1 MDLAQKLKKTSKKS
15 NFEENPLPPPV
26 KEGVLSLV
34 MIVFITDV
42 NISSRGSLFNLK

>member
-1 MDLAQKLKKTSKKS
+1 MDLPQKLTKTSKKS

-26 KEGVLSLV
+26 KEGVLSHV

-42 NISSRGSLFNLK
+42 DISSRGSLFNLK